1 MHGAADIFH
10 LPHRRRLRT
19 RRFLSHLNPFG
30 DDDEPEILPYA
41 TRPLCLMRSDGG
53 QILALA
59 LYVFTG
65 AFGLPVAWM
74 QHKMRD
80 LARETAATGK
90 ELPTRYEQLYRA

>member
-1 MHGAADIFH
+1 
-10 LPHRRRLRT
+10 
-19 RRFLSHLNPFG
+19 
-30 DDDEPEILPYA
+30 
-41 TRPLCLMRSDGG
+41 MRSDGG